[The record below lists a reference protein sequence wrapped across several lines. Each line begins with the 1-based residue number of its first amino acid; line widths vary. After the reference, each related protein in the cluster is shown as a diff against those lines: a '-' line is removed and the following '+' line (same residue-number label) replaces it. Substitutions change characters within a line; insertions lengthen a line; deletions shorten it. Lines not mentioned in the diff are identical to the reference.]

1 MNTSL
6 SAAALAAI
14 GLLSSAHT
22 LAAAASPVP
31 ASPSS
36 AMLAPAARAFLQQ
49 RAQRLH
55 LKPSAARQSYIKLDV
70 DAPVL
75 TSFTALSTDVDS
87 SQPGAQLGYS
97 YTGTDDYAGA
107 NTVWV
112 SLRTD
117 DYAGWTYLQA
127 DVGYPDTSLKGK
139 VAVDALGLAPGHWTV
154 EYVNVSDAQGNTRY
168 YSADDLRALG
178 GQIDVQVVGSRGDG
192 QPPSV
197 ASGKILTPTVSKSAL
212 QKGTQYTHALA
223 GMKVKLKDTAET
235 SVSGVRSVQAVFC
248 SNAYW
253 DCLTLQASTT
263 VRQLTSLEFRPE
275 VDPSSYG
282 EGEYHL
288 STLTM
293 TDWAGNTRTLTS
305 VVDGGDTDFST
316 LFAGTTITLV
326 P

>member
-6 SAAALAAI
+6 SAISLAAV
-14 GLLSSAHT
+14 GLLSSAHA
-22 LAAAASPVP
+22 LAAATP
-31 ASPSS
+31 AAPSGPS
-36 AMLAPAARAFLQQ
+36 TAMLAPAARTFLQQ

-55 LKPSAARQSYIKLDV
+55 LKPSKAQQSYIKLDV

-97 YTGTDDYAGA
+97 YTGTDDYSG
-107 NTVWV
+107 VHSIWV
-112 SLRTD
+112 SLHTD
-117 DYAGWTYLQA
+117 DYAGWIGLQA

-139 VAVDALGLAPGHWTV
+139 FAVDALGLAPGHWTV
-154 EYVNVSDAQGNTRY
+154 EYVNVSDIQGNTRY

-178 GQIDVQVVGSRGDG
+178 GQTDVLVVGSRGDG
-192 QPPSV
+192 QAPSV
-197 ASGKILTPTVSKSAL
+197 VSGKILTPTVSKSAL

-223 GMKVKLKDTAET
+223 GMKIKLKDTAET

-275 VDPSSYG
+275 TDPSYYG

-293 TDWAGNTRTLTS
+293 TDWAGNSRTLTS

-316 LFAGTTITLV
+316 LFTGTTITLV